1 MGQTVAVDCF
11 ACSTRTN
18 VEVPR
23 LGYAAWQAGI
33 LIQQAMPGVSIEDR
47 ETLISSLCHHCQE
60 QMFTEEEE

>member
-1 MGQTVAVDCF
+1 MGQTVAVECF
-11 ACSTRTN
+11 ACSTLTD
-18 VEVPR
+18 VTVPR

-60 QMFTEEEE
+60 VMFTEEEE

>member
-1 MGQTVAVDCF
+1 
-11 ACSTRTN
+11 
-18 VEVPR
+18 VPR